1 MSASKSILAT
11 LNQTGLPIVEKL
23 EAIRNLFSSGSNGV
37 LQADPGAGKTT
48 LAPLALLD
56 IIPSD
61 EKIILLEPRR
71 LAARNAALRMAD
83 LLGEKVGQSIGYRIK
98 NDLKVSKNTRIEVI
112 TEGILTRMLQSD
124 PELPGIAMII
134 FDEFH
139 ERSLDADLG
148 LANCDV
154 MLGLRVER
162 NLSHVLS
169 GECELDEILVEG
181 PAGIKIVPATSGSQS
196 MVELSPSEHAGL
208 IRAFS
213 ELNTE
218 FDILIVDTAAG
229 ISDMVLSFSRAA
241 QDVVVVVCDE
251 PTSITDA
258 YALIKVLSRE
268 HGVYKFKI
276 VANMVR
282 SMREGDELFTKLTKV
297 TNRFLDVALEL
308 VAVVPFDENVRKSV
322 RKQKAIVEAFP
333 SSPAA
338 LAIRKLANKAV
349 GWPIPSQPGGHLEFF
364 LEQLVTKKAVGETR

>member
-1 MSASKSILAT
+1 MINTVLDQASGLRKMSQ
-11 LNQTGLPIVEKL
+11 N
-23 EAIRNLFSSGSNGV
+23 NNNGV
-37 LQADPGAGKTT
+37 KVIAVTGGKGGVGKTNVSLNT
-48 LAPLALLD
+48 AIAL
-56 IIPSD
+56 
-61 EKIILLEPRR
+61 
-71 LAARNAALRMAD
+71 
-83 LLGEKVGQSIGYRIK
+83 GQQGKRV
-98 NDLKVSKNTRIEVI
+98 LV
-112 TEGILTRMLQSD
+112 
-124 PELPGIAMII
+124 
-134 FDEFH
+134 
-139 ERSLDADLG
+139 LDADLG

-181 PAGIKIVPATSGSQS
+181 PAGIKIVPATSGSQN

-241 QDVVVVVCDE
+241 QDVMVVVCDE

-282 SMREGDELFTKLTKV
+282 SLREGQELFAKLSKV
-297 TNRFLDVALEL
+297 TDRFLDISMEL
-308 VAVVPFDENVRKSV
+308 AATIPYDENMRKAT
-322 RKQKAIVEAFP
+322 RRQKVIVELFP
-333 SSPAA
+333 SSPASVAFRA
-338 LAIRKLANKAV
+338 LATKAV
-349 GWPIPSQPGGHLEFF
+349 KWPIPNQPSGHLEFF
-364 LEQLVTKKAVGETR
+364 IEKLVNG